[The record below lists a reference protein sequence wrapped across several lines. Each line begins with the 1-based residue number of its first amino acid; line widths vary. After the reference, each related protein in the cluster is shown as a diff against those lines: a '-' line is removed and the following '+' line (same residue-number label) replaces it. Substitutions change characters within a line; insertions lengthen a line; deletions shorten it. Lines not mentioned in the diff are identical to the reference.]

1 LAKGLGEKSSKTKE
15 TLGDESN
22 CPMGRREGHE
32 HLLNALFVVS
42 IHEHP
47 LSALFVVSIHEHPLS
62 ALFVVSIHENPL
74 SALFLVSIYEYP
86 LSDLFLVSIYEHSL
100 SDLFVVSI
108 HEYLSHLYNGFQGR
122 FYITIL
128 FIYFKMLMRMD
139 ICI

>member
-1 LAKGLGEKSSKTKE
+1 MAKGLGEKSSKTKE

-32 HLLNALFVVS
+32 HLLN
-42 IHEHP
+42 
-47 LSALFVVSIHEHPLS
+47 ALFVVSIHEHPLS

>member
-1 LAKGLGEKSSKTKE
+1 MAKGLGEKSSKTKE

-32 HLLNALFVVS
+32 HLL
-42 IHEHP
+42 
-47 LSALFVVSIHEHPLS
+47 SALFVVSIHEH
-62 ALFVVSIHENPL
+62 PL

-108 HEYLSHLYNGFQGR
+108 HEYLSHLYNGFQDR